1 MQDPRDPG
9 TLDLVEACKRPLT
22 PAERQKRRR
31 LRLKQ
36 KRAAGQLY
44 DLQLTGDELDAIR
57 AALGRYVDED
67 HGIAGFGDVAELM
80 WRRLTCLRVG
90 KYYEGDPVWSAEAI
104 REGVE
109 RVRDY
114 LASRPRGS
122 LSPDDFGCEWLSLRD
137 RGLLKWARRNEQLVR
152 NATPEQAYPDDP
164 KMRNMLGKALNDMQA
179 LSHRHQMLLEQAR
192 ELSQMAFDA
201 GLKPRLSSPAS
212 LLRDLRRHEEL
223 YDVNKLYPAD

>member
-9 TLDLVEACKRPLT
+9 TLDLVEACQRPLT
-22 PAERQKRRR
+22 GAERQKRRR
-31 LRLKQ
+31 EKLKKQ
-36 KRAAGQLY
+36 REAGQLY
-44 DLQLTGDELDAIR
+44 SLQLTGDELDAVR
-57 AALGRYVDED
+57 AALGRYVDEER
-67 HGIAGFGDVAELM
+67 GVAGFGDVAELM
-80 WRRLTCLRVG
+80 WRRLTCLRAG

-114 LASRPRGS
+114 LASCPRGS
-122 LSPDDFGCEWLSLRD
+122 LSLDDFGCEWLSLRD

-164 KMRNMLGKALNDMQA
+164 KMRNMLGKALNDMQR

-192 ELSQMAFDA
+192 ELSQMAFNA
-201 GLKPRLSSPAS
+201 GLKPRLSSPAG